1 MQIIQHVKSDS
12 AVKLLGDPTRLEIL
26 RILIAREASLSQ
38 IGSTI
43 NIHPAR
49 VRHHIKLLEK
59 EGLVELVSV
68 QMEKN
73 YIVKYY
79 RATAK
84 MFVVNM
90 AVLSEPPEDDH
101 LVVMASDD
109 PALNFL
115 ITRLNNKMGSSFIYT
130 LPVGSLDALI
140 YLRENFSDIAGCHLF
155 DQASGD
161 YNIPYVQHLFSDQTM
176 AIVNFVDRQQGFY
189 VKKGNP
195 QGITGIKD
203 LLRGDVVFKNR
214 KSGSGTRLW
223 IDQQFKLLNIKKDEV
238 NFSKPDAS
246 THSDVAKAVDLGMAT
261 TGIGVMSVAELFN
274 LDFIPL
280 FSEQFD
286 LIMNEKTYLS
296 SRFEP
301 VKEILRDRLFKELV
315 EKMGGYSVKKMG
327 QVKFI

>member
-12 AVKLLGDPTRLEIL
+12 AIKLLGDPTRLEIL

-73 YIVKYY
+73 YLVKYY
-79 RATAK
+79 RATAN

-101 LVVMASDD
+101 LVVLASDD

-115 ITRLNNKMGSSFIYT
+115 VARLNSKMGGNYVYT

-140 YLRENFSDIAGCHLF
+140 YLKENFSDIAGCHLY
-155 DQASGD
+155 DIATGE
-161 YNIPYVQHLFSDQTM
+161 YNVPYVQHLFSDQTM
-176 AIVNFVDRQQGFY
+176 AIVKFVDRQQGFY

-195 QGITGIKD
+195 QNISGLKD
-203 LLRGDVVFKNR
+203 LLRNDVKFKNR
-214 KSGSGTRLW
+214 KRGTGTRLW
-223 IDQQFKLLNIKKDEV
+223 IDQQLKQLNIKYDAI
-238 NFSKPDAS
+238 SISTPDAP
-246 THSDVAKAVDLGMAT
+246 THSDVAKAVDIGLAT
-261 TGIGVMSVAELFN
+261 TGIGVMSIAQSFD

-286 LIMNEKTYLS
+286 LVMREETYLS

-301 VKEILRDRLFKELV
+301 VIEILKDQLFKELII
-315 EKMGGYSVKKMG
+315 KMGGYSVEKMG
-327 QVKFI
+327 QVKLI